1 MGHLYLDSVMKQYMV
16 INKRNWR
23 KGIIK
28 INFLEIYSPFYL
40 MNTYRKNFKS
50 NSEQTIKFFKNKKSA
65 LKYVE
70 FLEQLKNKMEGK
82 K

>member
-1 MGHLYLDSVMKQYMV
+1 MEHLYLDSVMKQYMV
-16 INKRNWR
+16 INKRDWI

-28 INFLEIYSPFYL
+28 INFIEIDCPFYL

-65 LKYVE
+65 LKYVK
-70 FLEQLKNKMEGK
+70 FLEQLKHKMEEK